1 MKNKGIRKQAA
12 AKYLFG
18 LSAFCGYVRFC
29 HIAISPRALPRRAAA
44 REGPGLKALLLIT
57 DKLKNSYYKQ
67 AALRSLRARLLYD
80 HYTIK

>member
-1 MKNKGIRKQAA
+1 MKNKGIRTQAV
-12 AKYLFG
+12 AKSAFG
-18 LSAFCGYVRFC
+18 LSALCGYVRFC
-29 HIAISPRALPRRAAA
+29 HIAISPRALPRRCAA
-44 REGPGLKALLLIT
+44 REGSGLKALLLIT